1 MASLSG
7 DEEGHKSRGG
17 ERTRDNTGC
26 VLLTDISELVVA
38 STWSPD
44 HEIVTAIAVTTR
56 GGWRGY

>member
-7 DEEGHKSRGG
+7 DEEGHKPRGG

-44 HEIVTAIAVTTR
+44 HEIVTAIAVTT
-56 GGWRGY
+56 